1 MAKNNKP
8 QSIQIDKKLKYKEEY
23 NQYSLQLRHIHRPW
37 WLLLLL
43 LPLLLFIK
51 CSKDITVSCIEPIG
65 ELPVENLPVTMKYQS
80 HFLWNEGKFLA
91 SDSIQLTQRT
101 DSLGKTVFKD
111 VPCSIFSYV
120 FYCLQKASFT
130 AVSDCHAVIDE
141 KRNFHYRWRVTL
153 DMEPRREDLHVKLLD
168 KETGD
173 ILPDGILIYKYV
185 ELGEEKTDSAHA
197 DAAGIATLPQM
208 RYCSIMTEL
217 KGTCYGYADTV
228 HIDVPCQSLLS
239 ANDST
244 ALRLRPIKERFT
256 FFVKNKETKQPIPN
270 ALCKVSLTHPGKSKH
285 VETREVKTS
294 IDGQGI
300 AVYDEAFVL
309 SAIAITASKLHYK
322 DGELEGGPWTVENF
336 NKQNDTIRTIWLEP
350 EPYLEEFI
358 NIDSI
363 TGRPI
368 PGVTNLIKV
377 TDHDGTVT
385 ETTEMSNSNG
395 VFPVWAKE
403 DAKVEIVSTKDPEYK
418 KKVSVYPKYKDI
430 KDEDKKIRM
439 QPFLKTLKF
448 RTVREEKPNVLL
460 PKCTL
465 AITGSESGSLTPTNS
480 GNGEFSVT
488 MRKYEYLSITASRK
502 GYKTNSTKVR
512 NRDWEYLRVNQE
524 RRDIPLKLDLPPC
537 NGGDNIAKN
546 GSELYHQRSFGMGQE
561 EGDASIS
568 GNFRGFSDYLTVYD
582 GPDTSCKV
590 LIGPNREIANAFYIP
605 FHFTQGA
612 VTVVIRTSTNQGES
626 SWDYEVN
633 CPK

>member
-1 MAKNNKP
+1 MAKNNNP
-8 QSIQIDKKLKYKEEY
+8 QSIRIDKKLKYKEEH
-23 NQYSLQLRHIHRPW
+23 NHYSLQLCHVHRPW

-51 CSKDITVSCIEPIG
+51 CSKDITVSCVEPIG
-65 ELPVENLPVTMKYQS
+65 ELPVENIPVTMEYQS
-80 HFLWNEGKFLA
+80 HFLWNDGKFFT
-91 SDSIQLTQRT
+91 SDSIRLTQRT

-111 VPCSIFSYV
+111 LPCSVFSYV

-130 AVSDCHAVIDE
+130 AIDDCHAALDE
-141 KRNFHYRWRVTL
+141 RRNFHYRWHVTL

-173 ILPDGILIYKYV
+173 ILPDAILIYKYV

-208 RYCSIMTEL
+208 RYCSVMTEL
-217 KGTCYGYADTV
+217 KGTCYGYADTMHV
-228 HIDVPCQSLLS
+228 DLPCQSLLN

-256 FFVKNKETKQPIPN
+256 FFVKNKETKQPIPD

-285 VETREVKTS
+285 VENREVRTS
-294 IDGQGI
+294 IDGQGLAI
-300 AVYDEAFVL
+300 YDKAFIL
-309 SAIAITASKLHYK
+309 STIAITASKLHYK
-322 DGELEGGPWTVENF
+322 DGQLEGGPWTVEVF
-336 NKQNDTIRTIWLEP
+336 NRQNDSIRTIWLEP
-350 EPYLEEFI
+350 EPYLEEFV

-363 TGRPI
+363 TGKPI
-368 PGVTNLIKV
+368 PGVTNVIKV

-403 DAKVEIVSTKDPEYK
+403 DAKVEIISTKSPSYK
-418 KKVSVYPKYKDI
+418 KKISVYPKYKDI
-430 KDEDKKIRM
+430 KKEEKKIRM
-439 QPFLKTLKF
+439 QPVLETLKF

-465 AITGSESGSLTPTNS
+465 VITGSESGPLTPTDS

-488 MRKYEYLSITASRK
+488 MRKYEYLSIVASRK
-502 GYKTNSTKVR
+502 GYKTNSTKVQ

-537 NGGDNIAKN
+537 NGGENIPMKTN
-546 GSELYHQRSFGMGQE
+546 EVLHQRSFGMGIE
-561 EGDASIS
+561 EGTASIS
-568 GNFRGFSDYLTVYD
+568 GDFMRNGDYLTVYD
-582 GPDTSCKV
+582 GPDTSGRILV
-590 LIGPNREIANAFYIP
+590 GPNEYISGIFIRK
-605 FHFTQGA
+605 FHFTQGV
-612 VTVVIRTSTNQGES
+612 VTVVIRTSDITVSKWN
-626 SWDYEVN
+626 YEVN
-633 CPK
+633 CPQ